1 MGANWCGAADAAIHT
16 VPVDRVLT
24 VHLDDLTARD
34 REGTFSRLVE
44 FLGLEDESAMRAYFD
59 SEISAERA
67 HVGRWRERMAPS
79 DARMVDRRYRRLIRR
94 MRRQGID
101 WVPVPE

>member
-1 MGANWCGAADAAIHT
+1 
-16 VPVDRVLT
+16 
-24 VHLDDLTARD
+24 
-34 REGTFSRLVE
+34 
-44 FLGLEDESAMRAYFD
+44 MRAYFD

-79 DARMVDRRYRRLIRR
+79 DARMVDRRYRCLIRR